1 MKLSELLKIAVDN
14 EAIDLFLMPKSPP
27 MMRVKSDVIPVIG
40 THLTSFEIQQVVD
53 FMTSDIQKAE
63 FEDTSEL
70 NFAYE
75 REDVGRFR
83 VNVFKSHSGISVVFR
98 IVKLQIPTIDELRL
112 PHVLQDIIMEE
123 RGLIFIVGAVGS
135 GKSTTLAALLNYR
148 NMHRN
153 GHILTIEDPLEFLHV
168 HNRSIVSQREVG
180 IDTESYEN
188 ALKNVLRQ
196 SPDVIAVGEIRDVEA
211 MNAALHYAETGHLMI
226 TTLHAVNSYQAF
238 ERMINFYPAEFRD
251 NILLEISANIKAVV
265 SQRLIPRADGTGR
278 VVAVGVLR
286 DSPRIKDLIAKG
298 SIAEISA
305 ELEKRNT
312 EGIVS
317 LDEAIFKLHEEGL
330 ITAEDALRYADR
342 PNNMAIRIRQFE
354 NTLRQRQEADRIR
367 HPRDQAGRL
376 TNL

>member
-27 MMRVKSDVIPVIG
+27 MMRVKDDVVPVIG

-53 FMTSDIQKAE
+53 FMTSDSQKAE
-63 FEDTSEL
+63 FENTSEL

-98 IVKLQIPTIDELRL
+98 IVKQEIPTIDELRL

-168 HNRSIVSQREVG
+168 HSRSIVSQREVG

-196 SPDVIAVGEIRDVEA
+196 SPDVIAVGEVRDIEA

-251 NILLEISANIKAVV
+251 NILLEIAANIKAVV

-298 SIAEISA
+298 SITEISA

-330 ITAEDALRYADR
+330 TTAEDGLRYADR
-342 PNNMAIRIRQFE
+342 PNNMAIRIRQLE

>member
-1 MKLSELLKIAVDN
+1 MKLSELLKIAIDN

-27 MMRVKSDVIPVIG
+27 MMRVKDDVTPVIG
-40 THLTSFEIQQVVD
+40 TPLTSFEIQQVVD
-53 FMTSDIQKAE
+53 FMTSDSQKAE
-63 FEDTSEL
+63 FESTSEL

-75 REDVGRFR
+75 REDIGRFR
-83 VNVFKSHSGISVVFR
+83 VNVFKSHSGVSVVFR
-98 IVKLQIPTIDELRL
+98 IVKLEIPTIDELRL

-135 GKSTTLAALLNYR
+135 GKSTTMAALLNYR

-168 HNRSIVSQREVG
+168 HKRSIFSQREVG
-180 IDTESYEN
+180 IDTESYEK
-188 ALKNVLRQ
+188 ALRNVLRQ
-196 SPDVIAVGEIRDVEA
+196 SPDVIAVGEVRDIEA

-251 NILLEISANIKAVV
+251 NILLEIAANIKAVI

-278 VVAVGVLR
+278 VVGVGVLR
-286 DSPRIKDLIAKG
+286 DAPRIKDLIAKG
-298 SIAEISA
+298 SITEISA

-312 EGIVS
+312 EGITS
-317 LDEAIFKLHEEGL
+317 IDQAIFKLHEEGL
-330 ITAEDALRYADR
+330 ITAEDSLRYADR
-342 PNNMAIRIRQFE
+342 PNNMAIRIRQLE
-354 NTLRQRQEADRIR
+354 NTLRQRQEVDRLK

-376 TNL
+376 TNV

>member
-27 MMRVKSDVIPVIG
+27 MMRVKDDVIPVIG

-53 FMTSDIQKAE
+53 FMTSDNQKAE
-63 FEDTSEL
+63 FESTSEL

-75 REDVGRFR
+75 REDIGRFR

-98 IVKLQIPTIDELRL
+98 IVKLEIPTVDELRL

-123 RGLIFIVGAVGS
+123 RGLVFIVGAVGS
-135 GKSTTLAALLNYR
+135 GKSTTMAALLNYR

-153 GHILTIEDPLEFLHV
+153 GHILTIEDPLEFLHI
-168 HNRSIVSQREVG
+168 HKRSIFSQREVG

-196 SPDVIAVGEIRDVEA
+196 SPDVIAVGEVRDVVA

-251 NILLEISANIKAVV
+251 NILLEIAANIKAVI

-286 DSPRIKDLIAKG
+286 DSPRVKDLIAKG
-298 SIAEISA
+298 SITEISA

-312 EGIVS
+312 EGVTSI
-317 LDEAIFKLHEEGL
+317 DQAIFKLHEEGL

-342 PNNMAIRIRQFE
+342 PNNMAIKIRQLE
-354 NTLRQRQEADRIR
+354 NTLRQRQEVDKLR

-376 TNL
+376 TNV

>member
-27 MMRVKSDVIPVIG
+27 MMRVKDDVIPVIG
-40 THLTSFEIQQVVD
+40 TPLTSFEIQQVVD
-53 FMTSDIQKAE
+53 FMTNDSQKAE
-63 FEDTSEL
+63 FESASEL

-75 REDVGRFR
+75 REDIGRFR

-98 IVKLQIPTIDELRL
+98 IVKLEIPTVEELRL
-112 PHVLQDIIMEE
+112 PHVLQEIIMEE

-135 GKSTTLAALLNYR
+135 GKSTTMAALLNYR

-168 HNRSIVSQREVG
+168 HKRSIFSQREVG

-188 ALKNVLRQ
+188 ALRNVLRQ
-196 SPDVIAVGEIRDVEA
+196 SPDVIAVGEVRDIDA
-211 MNAALHYAETGHLMI
+211 MNAALHYAETGHLMV

-251 NILLEISANIKAVV
+251 NILLEIAANIKAVI

-278 VVAVGVLR
+278 VVGVGVLR
-286 DSPRIKDLIAKG
+286 DSPRIKDLVAKG
-298 SIAEISA
+298 SITEISA

-312 EGIVS
+312 EGIIS
-317 LDEAIFKLHEEGL
+317 IDQAIFKLHEEGL

-342 PNNMAIRIRQFE
+342 PNNMAIRIRQLE
-354 NTLRQRQEADRIR
+354 NTLRQRQEVDRLR

-376 TNL
+376 TNV

>member
-27 MMRVKSDVIPVIG
+27 MMRVKDDVIPVVG

-53 FMTSDIQKAE
+53 FMTSDSQKAE
-63 FEDTSEL
+63 FESTSEL

-75 REDVGRFR
+75 REDIGRFR

-98 IVKLQIPTIDELRL
+98 IVKLEIPTIDELRL

-135 GKSTTLAALLNYR
+135 GKSTTMAALLNYR

-168 HNRSIVSQREVG
+168 HKRSIFSQREVG

-188 ALKNVLRQ
+188 ALRNVLRQ
-196 SPDVIAVGEIRDVEA
+196 SPDVIAVGEVRDIEA

-298 SIAEISA
+298 SITEISA

-342 PNNMAIRIRQFE
+342 PNNMAIRIRQLE

-376 TNL
+376 TNV

>member
-1 MKLSELLKIAVDN
+1 MKLSELLKIAVDS
-14 EAIDLFLMPKSPP
+14 EAIDLFLVPKSPP
-27 MMRVKSDVIPVIG
+27 MMRVKDDVIPVIG
-40 THLTSFEIQQVVD
+40 TPLTSFEIQQVVD
-53 FMTSDIQKAE
+53 FMTNDSQKAE
-63 FEDTSEL
+63 FESASEL

-75 REDVGRFR
+75 REDIGRFR

-98 IVKLQIPTIDELRL
+98 IVKLEIPTVEELRL
-112 PHVLQDIIMEE
+112 PHVLQEIIMEE

-135 GKSTTLAALLNYR
+135 GKSTTMAALLNYR

-168 HNRSIVSQREVG
+168 HKRSIFSQREVG

-188 ALKNVLRQ
+188 ALRNVLRQ
-196 SPDVIAVGEIRDVEA
+196 SPDVIAVGEVRDIDA
-211 MNAALHYAETGHLMI
+211 MNAALHYAETGHLMV

-251 NILLEISANIKAVV
+251 NILLEIAANIKAVI

-278 VVAVGVLR
+278 VVGVGVLR
-286 DSPRIKDLIAKG
+286 DSPRIKDLVAKG
-298 SIAEISA
+298 SITEISA

-312 EGIVS
+312 EGIIS
-317 LDEAIFKLHEEGL
+317 IDQAIFKLHEEGL

-342 PNNMAIRIRQFE
+342 PNNMAIRIRQLE
-354 NTLRQRQEADRIR
+354 NTLRQRQEVDRLR

-376 TNL
+376 TNV

>member
-27 MMRVKSDVIPVIG
+27 MMRVKDDVIPVIG

-53 FMTSDIQKAE
+53 FMTSDSQKAE

-98 IVKLQIPTIDELRL
+98 IVKLEIPTVDELRL

-123 RGLIFIVGAVGS
+123 RGLIFIVGSVGS
-135 GKSTTLAALLNYR
+135 GKSTTMAALLNYR

-168 HNRSIVSQREVG
+168 HNRSIISQREVG
-180 IDTESYEN
+180 IDTESYAN

-196 SPDVIAVGEIRDVEA
+196 SPDVIAVGEVRDVVA

-238 ERMINFYPAEFRD
+238 ERMINFYPAEFRN
-251 NILLEISANIKAVV
+251 NILLEIAANIKAVI

-286 DSPRIKDLIAKG
+286 DSPRIKDLVAKG

-312 EGIVS
+312 EGITS
-317 LDEAIFKLHEEGL
+317 IDQAIFKLHEEGL
-330 ITAEDALRYADR
+330 TTAEDALRYADR
-342 PNNMAIRIRQFE
+342 PNNMAIRIRQLE
-354 NTLRQRQEADRIR
+354 NTLRQRQEVDRLK

-376 TNL
+376 TNV

>member
-1 MKLSELLKIAVDN
+1 MKLSELLKIAVDS

-27 MMRVKSDVIPVIG
+27 MMRVKDDVIPVIG

-53 FMTSDIQKAE
+53 FMTNDDQKAE
-63 FEDTSEL
+63 FESTSEL

-75 REDVGRFR
+75 RDDIGRFR

-98 IVKLQIPTIDELRL
+98 IVKSEIPTVDELRL

-135 GKSTTLAALLNYR
+135 GKSTTMAALLNYR

-168 HNRSIVSQREVG
+168 HKRSIFSQREVG

-188 ALKNVLRQ
+188 ALRNVLRQ
-196 SPDVIAVGEIRDVEA
+196 SPDVIAVGEVRDIEA

-251 NILLEISANIKAVV
+251 NILLEIAANIKAVI

-286 DSPRIKDLIAKG
+286 DSPRIKDLVAKG
-298 SIAEISA
+298 SITEISA

-312 EGIVS
+312 EGITS
-317 LDEAIFKLHEEGL
+317 IDQAIFKLHEEGL

-342 PNNMAIRIRQFE
+342 PNNMAIRIRQLE
-354 NTLRQRQEADRIR
+354 NTLRQRQEVDRLK

-376 TNL
+376 TNV

>member
-27 MMRVKSDVIPVIG
+27 MMRVKDDVIPVIG

-63 FEDTSEL
+63 FESTSEL

-75 REDVGRFR
+75 REDIGRFR

-98 IVKLQIPTIDELRL
+98 IVKLEIPTVDELRL

-135 GKSTTLAALLNYR
+135 GKSTTMAALLNYR

-168 HNRSIVSQREVG
+168 HKRSIFSQREVG

-188 ALKNVLRQ
+188 ALRNVLRQ
-196 SPDVIAVGEIRDVEA
+196 SPDVIAVGEVRDIEA
-211 MNAALHYAETGHLMI
+211 MNAALNYAETGHLMV

-251 NILLEISANIKAVV
+251 NILLEIAANIKAVV

-278 VVAVGVLR
+278 IVAVGVLR
-286 DSPRIKDLIAKG
+286 DAPRIKDLIAKG

-312 EGIVS
+312 EGVTSI
-317 LDEAIFKLHEEGL
+317 DQAIFKLHEEGL
-330 ITAEDALRYADR
+330 ITSEDALRYADR
-342 PNNMAIRIRQFE
+342 PNNMAIRIRQLE
-354 NTLRQRQEADRIR
+354 NTLRQRQEVDRLK

-376 TNL
+376 TSV

>member
-27 MMRVKSDVIPVIG
+27 MMRVKDDVVPVIG

-53 FMTSDIQKAE
+53 FMTSDSQKAE
-63 FEDTSEL
+63 FENTSEL

-98 IVKLQIPTIDELRL
+98 IVKQEIPTIDELRL

-168 HNRSIVSQREVG
+168 HSRSIVSQREVG

-196 SPDVIAVGEIRDVEA
+196 SPDVIAVGEVRDIEA

-251 NILLEISANIKAVV
+251 NILLEIAANIKAVV

-298 SIAEISA
+298 SITEISA

-330 ITAEDALRYADR
+330 TTAEDSLRYADR
-342 PNNMAIRIRQFE
+342 PNNMAIRIRQLE

>member
-27 MMRVKSDVIPVIG
+27 MMRVKDDVISVIG

-53 FMTSDIQKAE
+53 FMTSDSQKAE
-63 FEDTSEL
+63 FENTAEL

-98 IVKLQIPTIDELRL
+98 IVKQEIPTIDELRL

-168 HNRSIVSQREVG
+168 HKRSIVSQREVG

-196 SPDVIAVGEIRDVEA
+196 SPDVIAVGEIRDIEA

-278 VVAVGVLR
+278 IVAVGVLR

-298 SIAEISA
+298 SITEISA

-342 PNNMAIRIRQFE
+342 PNNMAIRIRQLE
-354 NTLRQRQEADRIR
+354 NTLRQRQEVDRLR
-367 HPRDQAGRL
+367 HPRDQAGKL

>member
-27 MMRVKSDVIPVIG
+27 MMRVKDDVIPVIG

-53 FMTSDIQKAE
+53 FMTSDSQKAE
-63 FEDTSEL
+63 FENTSEL

-75 REDVGRFR
+75 REDIGRFR
-83 VNVFKSHSGISVVFR
+83 VNVFKSHSGLSVVFR
-98 IVKLQIPTIDELRL
+98 IVKLEIPTIDELRL
-112 PHVLQDIIMEE
+112 PHILQDIIMEE

-168 HNRSIVSQREVG
+168 HNRSIFSQREVG
-180 IDTESYEN
+180 IDTESYES

-196 SPDVIAVGEIRDVEA
+196 SPDVIAVGEIRDIEA

-238 ERMINFYPAEFRD
+238 ERMINFYPAEFRN

-286 DSPRIKDLIAKG
+286 DSPRIRDLIAKG

-330 ITAEDALRYADR
+330 ITAEDGLRYADR
-342 PNNMAIRIRQFE
+342 PNNMAIRIRQLE
-354 NTLRQRQEADRIR
+354 NTLRQRQEADKIR

>member
-27 MMRVKSDVIPVIG
+27 MMRVKDDVIPVIG

-53 FMTSDIQKAE
+53 FMTSDSQKAE
-63 FEDTSEL
+63 FENTSEL

-98 IVKLQIPTIDELRL
+98 IVKQEIPTIDELRL

-196 SPDVIAVGEIRDVEA
+196 SPDVIAVGEIRDIEA

-251 NILLEISANIKAVV
+251 NVLLEISANIKAVV

-298 SIAEISA
+298 SIAEIGA

-312 EGIVS
+312 EGVTSI
-317 LDEAIFKLHEEGL
+317 DQAIFKLHEEGL
-330 ITAEDALRYADR
+330 ITAEDGLRYADR

>member
-1 MKLSELLKIAVDN
+1 MKLSELLKIAVDS
-14 EAIDLFLMPKSPP
+14 EAIDLFLVPKSPP
-27 MMRVKSDVIPVIG
+27 MMRVKDDVIPVIG
-40 THLTSFEIQQVVD
+40 TPLTSFEIQQVVD
-53 FMTSDIQKAE
+53 FMTNDSQKAE
-63 FEDTSEL
+63 FESASDL

-75 REDVGRFR
+75 REDIGRFR

-98 IVKLQIPTIDELRL
+98 IVKLEIPTVEELRL
-112 PHVLQDIIMEE
+112 PHVLQEIIMEE

-135 GKSTTLAALLNYR
+135 GKSTTMAALLNYR

-168 HNRSIVSQREVG
+168 HKRSIFSQREVG

-188 ALKNVLRQ
+188 ALRNVLRQ
-196 SPDVIAVGEIRDVEA
+196 SPDVIAVGEVRDIDA
-211 MNAALHYAETGHLMI
+211 MNAALHYAETGHLMV

-251 NILLEISANIKAVV
+251 NILLEIAANIKAVI

-278 VVAVGVLR
+278 VVGVGVLR
-286 DSPRIKDLIAKG
+286 DSPRIKDLVAKG
-298 SIAEISA
+298 SITEISA

-312 EGIVS
+312 EGIIS
-317 LDEAIFKLHEEGL
+317 IDQAIFKLHEEGL

-342 PNNMAIRIRQFE
+342 PNNMAIRIRQLE
-354 NTLRQRQEADRIR
+354 NTLRQRQEVDRLK

-376 TNL
+376 TNV

>member
-27 MMRVKSDVIPVIG
+27 MMRVKDDVIPVIG

-53 FMTSDIQKAE
+53 FMTSDNQKAE
-63 FEDTSEL
+63 FESTSEL

-75 REDVGRFR
+75 REDIGRFR

-98 IVKLQIPTIDELRL
+98 IVKLEIPTVDELRL

-123 RGLIFIVGAVGS
+123 RGLVFIVGAVGS
-135 GKSTTLAALLNYR
+135 GKSTTMAALLNYR

-168 HNRSIVSQREVG
+168 HKRSIFSQREVG

-196 SPDVIAVGEIRDVEA
+196 SPDVIAVGEVRDVVA

-251 NILLEISANIKAVV
+251 NILLEIAANIKAVI

-298 SIAEISA
+298 SITEISA

-312 EGIVS
+312 EGVTSI
-317 LDEAIFKLHEEGL
+317 DQAIFKLNEEGL

-342 PNNMAIRIRQFE
+342 PNNMAIKIRQLE
-354 NTLRQRQEADRIR
+354 NTLRQRQEVDRLK

-376 TNL
+376 TNV

>member
-1 MKLSELLKIAVDN
+1 
-14 EAIDLFLMPKSPP
+14 
-27 MMRVKSDVIPVIG
+27 
-40 THLTSFEIQQVVD
+40 
-53 FMTSDIQKAE
+53 MTSDSQKAE
-63 FEDTSEL
+63 FDNTSEL

-75 REDVGRFR
+75 REDIGRFR

-98 IVKLQIPTIDELRL
+98 IVKLEIPTIDELRL

-123 RGLIFIVGAVGS
+123 RGLVFIVGAVGS
-135 GKSTTLAALLNYR
+135 GKSTTMAALLNYR

-168 HNRSIVSQREVG
+168 HKRSIFSQREVG

-196 SPDVIAVGEIRDVEA
+196 SPDVIAVGEVRDVVA

-251 NILLEISANIKAVV
+251 NILLEIAANIKAVI

-286 DSPRIKDLIAKG
+286 DSPRIRDLIAKG
-298 SIAEISA
+298 SITEISG

-312 EGIVS
+312 EGIIS
-317 LDEAIFKLHEEGL
+317 IDQAIFKLHEEGL

-342 PNNMAIRIRQFE
+342 PNNMAIKIRQLE
-354 NTLRQRQEADRIR
+354 NTLRQRQEVDKLK

-376 TNL
+376 TSVK

>member
-27 MMRVKSDVIPVIG
+27 MMRVKDDVIPVIG

-53 FMTSDIQKAE
+53 FMTSDSQKAE
-63 FEDTSEL
+63 FENTSEL

-75 REDVGRFR
+75 REDIGRFR
-83 VNVFKSHSGISVVFR
+83 VNVFKSHSGLSVVFR
-98 IVKLQIPTIDELRL
+98 IVKLEIPTIDELRL

-135 GKSTTLAALLNYR
+135 GKSTTLAALLSYR

-196 SPDVIAVGEIRDVEA
+196 SPDVIAVGEIRDIEA

-286 DSPRIKDLIAKG
+286 DSPRIRDLIAKG

-330 ITAEDALRYADR
+330 ITAEDGLRYADR
-342 PNNMAIRIRQFE
+342 PNNMAIRIRQLE
-354 NTLRQRQEADRIR
+354 NTLRQRQEADKIR

>member
-27 MMRVKSDVIPVIG
+27 MMRVKDDVIPVVG

-53 FMTSDIQKAE
+53 FMTSDSQKAE
-63 FEDTSEL
+63 FESTSEL

-75 REDVGRFR
+75 REDIGRFR

-98 IVKLQIPTIDELRL
+98 IVKLEIPTIDELRL

-135 GKSTTLAALLNYR
+135 GKSTTMAALLNYR

-168 HNRSIVSQREVG
+168 HKRSIFSQREVG

-196 SPDVIAVGEIRDVEA
+196 SPDVIAVGEIRDIEA

-298 SIAEISA
+298 SITEISA

-342 PNNMAIRIRQFE
+342 PNNMAIRIRQLE

-376 TNL
+376 TNV

>member
-1 MKLSELLKIAVDN
+1 MKLSELLKIAIDN

-27 MMRVKSDVIPVIG
+27 MMRVKDDVTPVIG
-40 THLTSFEIQQVVD
+40 TPLTSFEIQQVVD
-53 FMTSDIQKAE
+53 FMTSDSQKAE
-63 FEDTSEL
+63 FESTSEL

-75 REDVGRFR
+75 REDIGRFR
-83 VNVFKSHSGISVVFR
+83 VNVFKSHSGVSVVFR
-98 IVKLQIPTIDELRL
+98 IVKLEIPTIDELRL

-135 GKSTTLAALLNYR
+135 GKSTTMAALLNYR

-168 HNRSIVSQREVG
+168 HKRSIFSQREVG
-180 IDTESYEN
+180 IDTESYEK
-188 ALKNVLRQ
+188 ALRNVLRQ
-196 SPDVIAVGEIRDVEA
+196 SPDVIAVGEIRDIEA

-251 NILLEISANIKAVV
+251 NILLEIAANIKAVI

-278 VVAVGVLR
+278 VVGVGVLR
-286 DSPRIKDLIAKG
+286 DAPRIKDLIAKG
-298 SIAEISA
+298 SITEISA

-312 EGIVS
+312 EGITS
-317 LDEAIFKLHEEGL
+317 IDQAIFKLHEEGL
-330 ITAEDALRYADR
+330 ITAEDSLRYADR
-342 PNNMAIRIRQFE
+342 PNNMAIRIRQLE
-354 NTLRQRQEADRIR
+354 NTLRQRQEVDRLK

-376 TNL
+376 TNV

>member
-27 MMRVKSDVIPVIG
+27 MMRVKDDVIPVIG

-53 FMTSDIQKAE
+53 FMTSDSQKAE
-63 FEDTSEL
+63 FENTSEL

-75 REDVGRFR
+75 REDIGRFR
-83 VNVFKSHSGISVVFR
+83 VNVFKSHSGLSVVFR
-98 IVKLQIPTIDELRL
+98 IVKLEIPTIDELRL
-112 PHVLQDIIMEE
+112 PHILQDIIMEE

-168 HNRSIVSQREVG
+168 HNRSIFSQREVG
-180 IDTESYEN
+180 IDTESYES
-188 ALKNVLRQ
+188 ALKTVLRQ
-196 SPDVIAVGEIRDVEA
+196 SPDVIAVGEIRDIEA

-286 DSPRIKDLIAKG
+286 DSPRIRDLIAKG

-330 ITAEDALRYADR
+330 ITAEDGLRYADR
-342 PNNMAIRIRQFE
+342 PNNMAIRIRQLE
-354 NTLRQRQEADRIR
+354 NTLRQRQEADKIR

>member
-27 MMRVKSDVIPVIG
+27 MMRVKDDVIPVIG

-53 FMTSDIQKAE
+53 FMTSDSQKAE
-63 FEDTSEL
+63 FENTSEL

-75 REDVGRFR
+75 REDIGRFR

-98 IVKLQIPTIDELRL
+98 IVKLEIPTVDELRL

-135 GKSTTLAALLNYR
+135 GKSTTMAALLNYR

-168 HNRSIVSQREVG
+168 HKRSIFSQREVG

-188 ALKNVLRQ
+188 ALRNVLRQ
-196 SPDVIAVGEIRDVEA
+196 SPDVIAVGEVRDIVA

-251 NILLEISANIKAVV
+251 NILLEIAANIKAVV

-298 SIAEISA
+298 SITEISA

-312 EGIVS
+312 EGITS
-317 LDEAIFKLHEEGL
+317 IDQAIFKLHEEGL

-342 PNNMAIRIRQFE
+342 PNNMAIKIRQLE

-376 TNL
+376 TNV